1 MEMVLK
7 KYFLIFFAESSYT
20 FDDFK
25 VMGSLFQILGAAT
38 EKVHLPRLCFALG
51 TKSC

>member
-1 MEMVLK
+1 MEG
-7 KYFLIFFAESSYT
+7 SYT
-20 FDDFK
+20 FDDYK

-38 EKVHLPRLCFALG
+38 EKVHLSRLCFTLG